1 MKAIKK
7 FFTAMLTGALCVGA
21 LSGCGSS
28 AASSS
33 ASSSESP
40 ASATSR
46 SVSETV
52 VSGSSAPSTSGKDL
66 NICMIVIHTDEHF
79 KRVMAGAKAYADENG
94 INLDIQSPTSATDYD
109 AQINMLET
117 AIGSGAYDAIAIAP
131 AQSESVAKQVDAA
144 SGNGTVFV
152 AFNSDFDSKNK
163 STFVGTGNEAAA
175 KAGGKAAA
183 EEAIK
188 RGSKA
193 PTAVVLTGVQGDET
207 HEARLK
213 GYTEGVEEAGG
224 KVVDVQYCDSQPDK
238 ATTAMEGIMQKYP
251 DGVDVVLCTD
261 DNAGAAA
268 AKAKSDANLEAYKDT
283 VMCGFDGNQAQIE
296 NIGKTVDLDVAQLGY
311 EMGYKTIEACVRAI
325 NGEKLDSFID
335 SGYEVVSS
343 DNVQDY
349 ISRMKK
355 LGIWNE

>member
-1 MKAIKK
+1 MKSGKK
-7 FFTAMLTGALCVGA
+7 FFAAA
-21 LSGCGSS
+21 LSGILSLGVLAGCGSS
-28 AASSS
+28 AGSSS
-33 ASSSESP
+33 NLSSGSTAASISESAASISSVSSST
-40 ASATSR
+40 ASA
-46 SVSETV
+46 
-52 VSGSSAPSTSGKDL
+52 SGDNYK
-66 NICMIVIHTDEHF
+66 ICMIVIHTDEHF
-79 KRVMAGAKAYADENG
+79 KRVMAGAKAYADKNNIE
-94 INLDIQSPTSATDYD
+94 LDIQSPTSATDYD

-117 AIGSGAYDAIAIAP
+117 AIGSGKYDAIAIAP
-131 AQSESVAKQVDAA
+131 AQSESVATQVDAA
-144 SGNGTVFV
+144 SDSGITFV

-188 RGSKA
+188 RGNKA

-213 GYTEGVEEAGG
+213 GYTEGIEEAGG

-261 DNAGAAA
+261 DNTGAAA
-268 AKAKSDANLEAYKDT
+268 AKAKSDANLEVYADT

-343 DNVQDY
+343 DTVQDY
-349 ISRMKK
+349 ISQMKK
-355 LGIWNE
+355 LGIWNN